1 MENVV
6 IVGAGASGV
15 LTAVHL
21 LDRAEGH
28 VVLVGRDRFAR
39 GLAYTTHYRSHVLNV
54 PVGSMS
60 AFSEDPD
67 HFYRFARGLD
77 QTADRSSFVPRMTFG
92 DYLANTL
99 DRAET
104 GSRRL
109 RRVSGEVVGLD
120 RGSTGRWRVKLREE
134 AVFEASDV
142 VLALGNA
149 PPRMLF
155 AWLSALPSGWYAPD
169 PWDPNAVVDVPP
181 TAPVLLIGTGLTA
194 IDACLALKERGHE
207 GGVIALSRHG
217 LLPRHHRLE
226 GAPPVPVTRP
236 PRARTLRQLLQEVRQ
251 QLQLAEL
258 AGDDWRDVLNSL
270 RRHTPEVWRR
280 LSVSDRGRFLR
291 HLARRWEVHRH
302 RMAPAVH
309 AAVESMLSSGWL
321 QVVSGSLLDATGDG
335 EGMAV
340 RYRPRGAPMGSDRT
354 LRAGRIINCTGPN
367 ESVRGTSD
375 PLLRSLLDSG
385 LVKPH
390 PLGLGLACREDGALY
405 GRSGD
410 VESGLWTIG
419 SLRRGESWETTAV
432 PEIRMQASGLAA
444 AINARLRMWS

>member
-1 MENVV
+1 VV

-15 LTAVHL
+15 LIAVHL
-21 LDRAEGH
+21 LEHGEGH

-39 GLAYTTHYRSHVLNV
+39 GLAYTTSYRSHVLNV

-67 HFYRFARGLD
+67 HFYRFSRGRD
-77 QTADRSSFVPRMTFG
+77 ENTDRSSFVPRMNFG
-92 DYLANTL
+92 DYLGNTL
-99 DRAET
+99 DRAEA

-109 RRVSGEVVGLD
+109 RRVPGEVVGLD
-120 RGSTGRWRVKLREE
+120 RGAAGRWRVKLREG
-134 AVFEASDV
+134 AAFEASDV

-149 PPRMLF
+149 PPRTL
-155 AWLSALPSGWYAPD
+155 LPRLNALPSGRYASD
-169 PWDPNAVVDVPP
+169 PWDPHAVVDVPSN
-181 TAPVLLIGTGLTA
+181 APVLLIGTGLTA
-194 IDACLALKERGHE
+194 IDACLALKERGHG

-236 PRARTLRQLLQEVRQ
+236 PRATALRPLLQEVRQ

-258 AGDDWRDVLNSL
+258 AGDDWRDVLNGL

-280 LSVSDRGRFLR
+280 LSISDRRRFLR

-302 RMAPAVH
+302 RMAPEVH
-309 AAVESMLSSGWL
+309 AAVEGMLSSGWL
-321 QVVSGSLLDATGDG
+321 QVVSGSLLDATEDG
-335 EGMAV
+335 EGVAV
-340 RYRPRGAPMGSDRT
+340 RYRPRGAPMGIDRT
-354 LRAGRIINCTGPN
+354 LRAGRIINCTGAD

-385 LVKPH
+385 LVQPH
-390 PLGLGLACREDGALY
+390 PLGLGLACRDDGALY
-405 GRSGD
+405 GRTGD
-410 VESGLWTIG
+410 VEPGLWTIG

-444 AINARLRMWS
+444 AINARLRMRS

>member
-1 MENVV
+1 M

-21 LDRAEGH
+21 LDRGTGG

-39 GLAYTTHYRSHVLNV
+39 GLAYTTRYRSHVLNV

-60 AFSEDPD
+60 AFPEDPD
-67 HFYRFARGLD
+67 DFYRFARGLD
-77 QTADRSSFVPRMTFG
+77 QTVDRSSFVPRMIFG

-99 DRAET
+99 DRAEAE
-104 GSRRL
+104 GRRL
-109 RRVSGEVVGLD
+109 RRVPGEVVGLD
-120 RGSTGRWRVKLREE
+120 RDAAGRWRVKLREG
-134 AVFEASDV
+134 AAFDASDA

-149 PPRMLF
+149 PPRTPLPS
-155 AWLSALPSGWYAPD
+155 LEALPSRLYAPD
-169 PWDPNAVVDVPP
+169 PWDPKAVADVPP

-194 IDACLALKERGHE
+194 IDACLALKEAAHP

-226 GAPPVPVTRP
+226 GAPPVPVTSP
-236 PRARTLRQLLQEVRQ
+236 PRAATLHQLLRELRE

-258 AGDDWRDVLNSL
+258 AGDDWRDVLNGL

-280 LSVSDRGRFLR
+280 LSIEDRHRFLR

-302 RMAPAVH
+302 RMAPEVH
-309 AAVESMLSSGWL
+309 ASVEGMLSSGWL
-321 QVVSGSLLDATGDG
+321 QVVSGSLLEATGDG
-335 EGMAV
+335 EGVTV
-340 RYRPRGAPMGSDRT
+340 RYRPRGAPIGSDRT
-354 LRAGRIINCTGPN
+354 VRAGRIINCTGPN

-375 PLLRSLLDSG
+375 PLLRSLLESG

-390 PLGLGLACREDGALY
+390 PLGLGLECREDGALV
-405 GRSGD
+405 GRTGD
-410 VESGLWTIG
+410 AQPGLWTIG

-432 PEIRMQASGLAA
+432 PEIRMQASRLAE
-444 AINARLRMWS
+444 AINTRLRMRS